1 MIGKSSIRVLL
12 AIINAFSD
20 ANEKYSHCSVVEINT
35 RFGLSLKNIPEMFR
49 QLEKDG
55 YIEDCTV
62 SGFYKRFRILKTYPC
77 PDFILDNRL
86 NNPQKNF
93 LLRCIEKEV
102 NDTLSK
108 KEICRRLTGG
118 ENLSNLNTIINKI
131 NKATGKDLFE
141 ILNNITYITGLV
153 PTDAIYTK
161 FGYRSTV
168 SIQHTKECSEEDKIS
183 NYLHSKSFEGF
194 KHRKNIIEY
203 TLTPEI
209 IKKQL
214 LKQDMK
220 DYYTGVVPK
229 NYEEYSI
236 DRIDSSK
243 GYVEDNIVITTG
255 VINTMKLDMSIEEF
269 KEQIKLLYNNMSNF

>member
-1 MIGKSSIRVLL
+1 MIGKSSIKVLL
-12 AIINAFSD
+12 AVINAFYD

-62 SGFYKRFRILKTYPC
+62 SGFYKRFRILKAYPC
-77 PDFILDNRL
+77 PNFILDNRL

-93 LLRCIEKEV
+93 LLRCIEEGV
-102 NDTLSK
+102 NNTLSK

-118 ENLSNLNTIINKI
+118 ENLSNLNTILNKI
-131 NKATGKDLFE
+131 KKVTEKDLFE
-141 ILNNITYITGLV
+141 ILNTTTYITGLT
-153 PTDAIYTK
+153 PADAVHTK
-161 FGYRSTV
+161 FGYRSTA
-168 SIQHTKECSEEDKIS
+168 SIQHIKEYSEEDKIS
-183 NYLHSKSFEGF
+183 NYLYSKSFEGF
-194 KHRKNIIEY
+194 KHRKNITEY

-229 NYEEYSI
+229 SYEEYSI

-243 GYVEDNIVITTG
+243 
-255 VINTMKLDMSIEEF
+255 
-269 KEQIKLLYNNMSNF
+269 

>member
-1 MIGKSSIRVLL
+1 MIGKSSIKVLL
-12 AIINAFSD
+12 AIINAFYD

-93 LLRCIEKEV
+93 LLRCIEEGV

-118 ENLSNLNTIINKI
+118 GNLSNLNTIINKVK
-131 NKATGKDLFE
+131 KATGKDLFE
-141 ILNNITYITGLV
+141 ILNNITYITGLA

-161 FGYRSTV
+161 FGYRSTA
-168 SIQHTKECSEEDKIS
+168 SIQHTKECGKEDKIS

-203 TLTPEI
+203 ALTPEI

-214 LKQDMK
+214 LKQNMK
-220 DYYTGVVPK
+220 DYYTGVIPK
-229 NYEEYSI
+229 NYEEYSV

-243 GYVEDNIVITTG
+243 GYTEDNIVITTG

-269 KEQIKLLYNNMSNF
+269 KEQIKLLGNNMNNF

>member
-131 NKATGKDLFE
+131 NKATGRDLFE

>member
-1 MIGKSSIRVLL
+1 MIGKSSIKVLL
-12 AIINAFSD
+12 AVINAFYD

-62 SGFYKRFRILKTYPC
+62 SGFYKRFRILKTYSC
-77 PDFILDNRL
+77 PAFILDNRL

-93 LLRCIEKEV
+93 LLRCIEEGV

-131 NKATGKDLFE
+131 KKATGKDLFE
-141 ILNNITYITGLV
+141 ILNNITYITGLA

-161 FGYRSTV
+161 FGYRSTA
-168 SIQHTKECSEEDKIS
+168 SIQHTKECSKEDKIS

-214 LKQDMK
+214 LKQNMK
-220 DYYTGVVPK
+220 DYYTGVIPK
-229 NYEEYSI
+229 SYEEYSI
-236 DRIDSSK
+236 DRIDSSR

-269 KEQIKLLYNNMSNF
+269 KEQIKLLCTNMNNF